1 LVAAEQ
7 NEQMAQIL
15 FLARSPLLE
24 VGEALH
30 IVVSL
35 LEITADQAAV
45 DLAVEVLEETEHPAK
60 ETMAGPETGPIQ
72 VLEAAVAVVAEQV
85 QPDRLAQL
93 KI

>member
-1 LVAAEQ
+1 VAAER

-45 DLAVEVLEETEHPAK
+45 DLAVEVLEEME
-60 ETMAGPETGPIQ
+60 
-72 VLEAAVAVVAEQV
+72 
-85 QPDRLAQL
+85 
-93 KI
+93 